1 MNARLLQ
8 TVVDVVPVAVT
19 NPAPWPQIEFG
30 AAFLLFVVLDA
41 PESIKKAKLFHLKII
56 LHVKYKVT
64 Y

>member
-1 MNARLLQ
+1 MTSFMNAHLLQ

-41 PESIKKAKLFHLKII
+41 PENII
-56 LHVKYKVT
+56 N
-64 Y
+64 